1 MLSSRLAFFLYI
13 LTLLFAGLLCLP
25 WTATAQFNQPR
36 LISLPIQEFVPN
48 AFIVYGRAPTQ
59 EDAGIAN
66 GVQYRQTTETLPNL
80 KTFFEFGGT
89 LELLT
94 TTLFFSTHD
103 IVISEIMWGLDTGY
117 PLDIH
122 DTYTQWIELYNP
134 HVGAHITVPLFLL
147 FTPFENYPDRD
158 IVELPNGVQ
167 ARVLDAVS
175 NLHLGRWNLPGRSG
189 KRPSSSVIS
198 AYRDIVYPEGGTGR
212 SDVPFGSYKESW
224 KATAVSNLH
233 LGRWNLP
240 GRSGKR
246 PSSSVISAYRDIVYP
261 EGGTGRSDVPF
272 GSYKESWKATVA
284 HGRRNTLLSTI
295 DDRDRMIAL
304 PYIAT
309 PGAPHVPDTF
319 LLPLSKT
326 VVRSDRVVINEIR
339 NDISRDNLDWVEL
352 KNVSR
357 LSVDLENWELSIVT
371 GVGADTDLVNLPRYT
386 LDPGEILLLQRRHP
400 KFTDLADGI
409 HIGNFDEPKNR
420 GAAHKYFVDPGLD
433 FPNTGQF
440 VVLLR
445 SESDKNGQDAAI
457 EDYAGNGFFLDT
469 STEFNTEFW
478 PRKGQP
484 RPTDVASFGNYSSF
498 GSLDSAW
505 ARLRYQRDD
514 GHHKDAWEI
523 VGTQGGIGYAPEADR
538 SVSPGTPGYENDALR
553 TRIDDRDF
561 RTPITSREYN
571 TGEITISE
579 IMSDGGPQQNKAQWI
594 ELYNSSLTQAVNLEG
609 WEIEVRNA
617 TDDVGVY
624 VDGSFIFNKAIILPN
639 QTLLLVSKSD
649 RNNVLTNRV
658 YDLYHYHQKELALN
672 RRQSTLL
679 SSTGFYIKLT
689 DKGNPERDSDDIVVD
704 EAGNIEVD
712 GDTRAKKWDLPPRR
726 SELRQSLVRQYG
738 ELFKPNQGGQDGK
751 PNAAKIGTDKDAWRQ
766 ANRHYVS
773 LTYYGDSNDKGTPGH
788 RLGSPLPVQ
797 LSSFRPERT
806 ATGAVVINWITESE
820 LNNVGFNLLRSE
832 TREGEFQVINP
843 TLITGAGT
851 TSEQQ
856 SYDFTDTIAKPNA
869 VYYYRIED
877 VSLDGVRRTLV
888 TVRLKGQVSAT
899 DKLTTT
905 WGHLKTQN

>member
-1 MLSSRLAFFLYI
+1 MLPSRLAFFLRI
-13 LTLLFAGLLCLP
+13 LTFLFVDLLCLP

-59 EDAGIAN
+59 QEAGIAN
-66 GVQYRQTTETLPNL
+66 GVQYRQTTETLLNL

-94 TTLFFSTHD
+94 TTLFLSKHD

-122 DTYTQWIELYNP
+122 DTYTQWVELYNP

-167 ARVLDAVS
+167 ARVLD
-175 NLHLGRWNLPGRSG
+175 
-189 KRPSSSVIS
+189 
-198 AYRDIVYPEGGTGR
+198 
-212 SDVPFGSYKESW
+212 
-224 KATAVSNLH
+224 AVSNLH

-371 GVGADTDLVNLPRYT
+371 GVGADTDLVNLPSYT
-386 LDPGEILLLQRRHP
+386 LDPGEILLLQRHHP

-409 HIGNFDEPKNR
+409 HIGNPDEPKNR
-420 GAAHKYFVDPGLD
+420 GATHKYFVDPGLD

-457 EDYAGNGFFLDT
+457 EDYAGNGFFPDT
-469 STEFNTEFW
+469 STAFNTEFW
-478 PRKGQP
+478 PRKGQQ

-523 VGTQGGIGYAPEADR
+523 VGTQGGIGYAPRADR

-553 TRIDDRDF
+553 TRIDDRNF

-571 TGEITISE
+571 SGEITISE
-579 IMSDGGPQQNKAQWI
+579 IMSDGGSRQNRAQWI

-609 WEIEVRNA
+609 WELEIRNLTGDA
-617 TDDVGVY
+617 FSY
-624 VDGSFIFNKAIILPN
+624 VNGRLILNAAVILPN
-639 QTLLLVSKSD
+639 QTLLLVSKNAP
-649 RNNVLTNRV
+649 NNVPANRI
-658 YDLYHYHQKELALN
+658 YNLYNQHRDQF
-672 RRQSTLL
+672 RQSNRPVLL
-679 SSTGFYIKLT
+679 LNPAGFSLKLT
-689 DKGNPERDSDDIVVD
+689 DIGNLRQSSDDIVVD
-704 EAGNIEVD
+704 EAGNVSIEAREP
-712 GDTRAKKWDLPPRR
+712 TRLWDLPVPDPSAR
-726 SELRQSLVRQYG
+726 LSLVRQYG
-738 ELFKPNQGGQDGK
+738 APFTQDQRDHV
-751 PNAAKIGTDKDAWRQ
+751 PDSAAVGTLSTAWRQ
-766 ANRHYVS
+766 ADRAYVS
-773 LTYYGDSNDKGTPGH
+773 AVYYGDTGDRGTPGY
-788 RLGSPLPVQ
+788 RLGGPLPVH

-806 ATGAVVINWITESE
+806 ETGVVIVKWSTESE
-820 LNNVGFNLLRSE
+820 LNNAGFNILRSARK
-832 TREGEFQVINP
+832 TGEFRVINAA
-843 TLITGAGT
+843 LIPGAGT
-851 TSEQQ
+851 SGEKHIY
-856 SYDFTDTIAKPNA
+856 SFTDTTAKPNV
-869 VYYYRIED
+869 VYYYRIKD
-877 VSLDGVRRTLV
+877 VSLDGVRRTLT
-888 TVRLKGQVSAT
+888 TVRLKGEMSASG
-899 DKLTTT
+899 KLTTT
-905 WGHLKTQN
+905 WSEIKRR

>member
-1 MLSSRLAFFLYI
+1 M
-13 LTLLFAGLLCLP
+13 
-25 WTATAQFNQPR
+25 
-36 LISLPIQEFVPN
+36 PN

-59 EDAGIAN
+59 QEAGIAN
-66 GVQYRQTTETLPNL
+66 GVQYRQTTETLLNL

-94 TTLFFSTHD
+94 TTLFLSKHD

-117 PLDIH
+117 PLDAH
-122 DTYTQWIELYNP
+122 DTYTQWIELHNP
-134 HVGAHITVPLFLL
+134 HVGAHITAHLFLL
-147 FTPFENYPDRD
+147 FTPFENHPDRD
-158 IVELPNGVQ
+158 TVELPNGVQ

-189 KRPSSSVIS
+189 R
-198 AYRDIVYPEGGTGR
+198 
-212 SDVPFGSYKESW
+212 
-224 KATAVSNLH
+224 
-233 LGRWNLP
+233 
-240 GRSGKR
+240 R

-371 GVGADTDLVNLPRYT
+371 GVGADTDLVNLPSYT

-420 GAAHKYFVDPGLD
+420 GATHKYFVDPGLD

-457 EDYAGNGFFLDT
+457 EDYAGNGFFPDT
-469 STEFNTEFW
+469 STAFNTEFW

-523 VGTQGGIGYAPEADR
+523 VGTQGGIGYAPRADR
-538 SVSPGTPGYENDALR
+538 SVSPGTPGYENNALK
-553 TRIDDRDF
+553 TRIDDKAF

-571 TGEITISE
+571 SGEITISE
-579 IMSDGGPQQNKAQWI
+579 IMFDGGPRQNKAQWI

-609 WEIEVRNA
+609 WELEIRNLKGDA
-617 TDDVGVY
+617 FSY
-624 VDGSFIFNKAIILPN
+624 VNGRLILNAAIILPN
-639 QTLLLVSKSD
+639 QTLLLVSKNAP
-649 RNNVLTNRV
+649 NNVPDTRIYN
-658 YDLYHYHQKELALN
+658 LYNQHRGQF
-672 RRQSTLL
+672 RQSNRPVLL
-679 SSTGFYIKLT
+679 LNPAGFSLKLT
-689 DKGNPERDSDDIVVD
+689 DIGNLRQSSDDIVVD
-704 EAGNIEVD
+704 EVGNVSIEAREP
-712 GDTRAKKWDLPPRR
+712 TRLWDLPVLDPSAR
-726 SELRQSLVRQYG
+726 LSLVRQYG
-738 ELFKPNQGGQDGK
+738 APFTQDQRDSV
-751 PNAAKIGTDKDAWRQ
+751 PDSAAAGRLSTAWRQ
-766 ANRHYVS
+766 ADRAYVS
-773 LTYYGDSNDKGTPGH
+773 AVYYGDTGDRGTPGY
-788 RLGSPLPVQ
+788 RRGSPLPVH
-797 LSSFRPERT
+797 LSSFCPERT
-806 ATGAVVINWITESE
+806 ETGVVIVKWSTESE
-820 LNNVGFNLLRSE
+820 LSNAGFNILRSARK
-832 TREGEFQVINP
+832 TGEFRVINRA
-843 TLITGAGT
+843 LIPGAGT
-851 TSEQQ
+851 SGEKHTYS
-856 SYDFTDTIAKPNA
+856 FTDTTAAPNGT
-869 VYYYRIED
+869 YYYQIED
-877 VSLDGVRRTLV
+877 VSFDGVRRTL
-888 TVRLKGQVSAT
+888 TMVRLKGEMSVSG
-899 DKLTTT
+899 KLTTT

>member
-1 MLSSRLAFFLYI
+1 MLPSRLAFFLRI
-13 LTLLFAGLLCLP
+13 LTFLFVDLLCLP

-59 EDAGIAN
+59 QEAGIAN
-66 GVQYRQTTETLPNL
+66 GVQYRQTTETLLNL

-94 TTLFFSTHD
+94 TTLFLSKHD

-122 DTYTQWIELYNP
+122 DTYTQWVELYNP

-167 ARVLDAVS
+167 ARVLD
-175 NLHLGRWNLPGRSG
+175 
-189 KRPSSSVIS
+189 
-198 AYRDIVYPEGGTGR
+198 
-212 SDVPFGSYKESW
+212 
-224 KATAVSNLH
+224 AVSNLH

-371 GVGADTDLVNLPRYT
+371 GVGADTDLVNLPSYT
-386 LDPGEILLLQRRHP
+386 LDPGEILLLQRHHP

-409 HIGNFDEPKNR
+409 HIGNPDEPKNR
-420 GAAHKYFVDPGLD
+420 GATHKYFVDPGLD

-457 EDYAGNGFFLDT
+457 EDYAGNGFFPDT
-469 STEFNTEFW
+469 STAFNTEFW
-478 PRKGQP
+478 PRKGQQ

-523 VGTQGGIGYAPEADR
+523 VGTQGGIGYAPRADR

-553 TRIDDRDF
+553 TRIDDRNF

-571 TGEITISE
+571 SGEITISE
-579 IMSDGGPQQNKAQWI
+579 IMSDGGSRQNRAQWI

-609 WEIEVRNA
+609 WELEIRNLTGDA
-617 TDDVGVY
+617 FSY
-624 VDGSFIFNKAIILPN
+624 VNGRLILNAAVILPN
-639 QTLLLVSKSD
+639 QTLLLVSKNAP
-649 RNNVLTNRV
+649 NNVPANRI
-658 YDLYHYHQKELALN
+658 YNLYNQHRDQF
-672 RRQSTLL
+672 RQSNRPVLL
-679 SSTGFYIKLT
+679 LNPAGFSLKLT
-689 DKGNPERDSDDIVVD
+689 DIGNLRQSSDDIVVD
-704 EAGNIEVD
+704 EAGNVSIEAREP
-712 GDTRAKKWDLPPRR
+712 TRLWDLPVPDPSAR
-726 SELRQSLVRQYG
+726 LSLVRQYG
-738 ELFKPNQGGQDGK
+738 APFTQDQRDSV
-751 PNAAKIGTDKDAWRQ
+751 PDSAAVGTLSTAWRQ
-766 ANRHYVS
+766 ADRAYVS
-773 LTYYGDSNDKGTPGH
+773 AVYYGDTGDRGTPGY
-788 RLGSPLPVQ
+788 RLGGPLPVH

-806 ATGAVVINWITESE
+806 ETGVVIVKWSTESE
-820 LNNVGFNLLRSE
+820 LNNAGFNILRSARK
-832 TREGEFQVINP
+832 TGEFRVINAA
-843 TLITGAGT
+843 LIPGAGT
-851 TSEQQ
+851 SGEKHIY
-856 SYDFTDTIAKPNA
+856 SFTDTTAKPNV

-877 VSLDGVRRTLV
+877 VSLDGVRRTLT
-888 TVRLKGQVSAT
+888 TVRLKGEMSASG
-899 DKLTTT
+899 KLTTT
-905 WGHLKTQN
+905 WSEIKRR